1 MSTDTE
7 TTDAATDDDSAETS
21 TRKPYVVVLMS
32 EDMKAQLVQWC
43 KDNNTTA
50 TALLRLAGAN
60 AIGYDLAAEP
70 QTAPRQKYTT
80 EDQRKAAHTMASKK
94 SGLLRKALVQS
105 HFAAMKAKP
114 VLKDVAMATVEAL
127 ANPQTVWTM
136 ESLESLN
143 NELDAAVKAGK

>member
-1 MSTDTE
+1 MSTATRTTADAESEDT
-7 TTDAATDDDSAETS
+7 ETS

-32 EDMKAQLVQWC
+32 EEMKAKLVQWC

-70 QTAPRQKYTT
+70 QPAPRQKYTT

-114 VLKDVAMATVEAL
+114 ALKDVAMATVEAL
-127 ANPQTVWTM
+127 ANPQTLWTM
-136 ESLESLN
+136 DSLESLN
-143 NELDAAVKAGK
+143 AQLDAAIKAGK